1 MNIKENWEDEDFEI
15 INIFSN
21 SDNKSVDIGNSEQN
35 INWIGRI

>member
-21 SDNKSVDIGNSEQN
+21 LDNKSVDIGNSEQN